1 MTEFQNYRPDGPW
14 SELIDLVAIIE
25 RAPDYWRQVTVRPW
39 EEIAARLHRLA
50 NRFEL
55 MHSQQERDLARLF
68 RALADIA
75 VDDPDGDDGE
85 EVPTK
90 AAAVE
95 DTPLSGD

>member
-14 SELIDLVAIIE
+14 SELIDRWRSSSE
-25 RAPDYWRQVTVRPW
+25 RRTIWGQVTVRQW
-39 EEIAARLHRLA
+39 EEIAGGLHRLA

-55 MHSQQERDLARLF
+55 MHSQRERDLARLF

-85 EVPTK
+85 EEPTK
-90 AAAVE
+90 AETME
-95 DTPLSGD
+95 DTPLSVD